1 MVTINYKVLSRNL
14 RVRGI
19 VAMKMSKRGQ
29 VENLEHSEAQL
40 GLFVAVTVA
49 VLAVGMVVLMYP
61 VVFSHETPGDRTMRT
76 AFWGFCAICVLLGI
90 YVWDRHAT
98 IRRLRQE
105 MAEGRRQIAE
115 TRRQASVELLKT
127 MPNMNSF
134 QDRLPMEFRRMA
146 TTTQKLSIIVIRI
159 KFPSNHSSPS
169 ETASAL
175 GDAAKVI
182 SRRMREQDSIY
193 SLAPACF
200 GVVLPDVDLV
210 NAENVNARLKEALA
224 DAAGAARRFDFDL
237 KVVNYP
243 EHASSATELEQAVMT
258 LASAE
263 QVIPGVAEVLP

>member
-1 MVTINYKVLSRNL
+1 
-14 RVRGI
+14 
-19 VAMKMSKRGQ
+19 MKSSKRVQ
-29 VENLEHSEAQL
+29 AANLEHSEAQL

-49 VLAVGMVVLMYP
+49 VLAIGIVVLMYP

-76 AFWGFCAICVLLGI
+76 AFWGFCALCILLAI

-98 IRRLRQE
+98 IRRLRRE

-146 TTTQKLSIIVIRI
+146 TTTQKLSIIVISI
-159 KFPSNHSSPS
+159 KFPSDHASPS

-175 GDAAKVI
+175 GDAAKVV

-193 SLAPACF
+193 ILAPACF
-200 GVVLPDVDLV
+200 GVVLPGVDLA
-210 NAENVNARLKEALA
+210 NAESVCARLNEALA
-224 DAAGAARRFDFDL
+224 DAAGAVRRFEFDL

-243 EHASSATELEQAVMT
+243 QHASSATELEQAVT
-258 LASAE
+258 SLAAADE
-263 QVIPGVAEVLP
+263 PVPGMAEVLPQV